1 MPWMPTTDQAWKLAP
16 QLPLPLATQA
26 KQPQYVFNWMPWINW
41 NCHEST
47 PHHLLLSTSMSNLMK
62 VTTSSI
68 SSECRN
74 CTHEIK
80 GALGEPIAFLP
91 QSNHEPI
98 NFNGETSQK
107 KNWWILL
114 GPSSDNLRCWAPRQP
129 ETTELSPPWRS
140 NPNNQ
145 LDTRWNGPPNGE
157 KKETESEKIGKLS
170 TSCVNFNF
178 MCGCMYRHIID
189 CTNTKTQRVSFFTTS
204 VNVCSKPCH
213 GANCHNSQPQWGQTP
228 STPSSQ
234 S

>member
-1 MPWMPTTDQAWKLAP
+1 MGHINHKLIRRWDHGRWDLWLATTDQAWKLAP

-47 PHHLLLSTSMSNLMK
+47 PHHLLLSTSISNLMK

-68 SSECRN
+68 SSAPLKKLHSWN
-74 CTHEIK
+74 QGCTWWTHCF
-80 GALGEPIAFLP
+80 PT

-107 KNWWILL
+107 KYWWILL

-157 KKETESEKIGKLS
+157 EKETKSQKIGKVQLHVWTS
-170 TSCVNFNF
+170 TSCV
-178 MCGCMYRHIID
+178 G
-189 CTNTKTQRVSFFTTS
+189 
-204 VNVCSKPCH
+204 VCI
-213 GANCHNSQPQWGQTP
+213 GIL
-228 STPSSQ
+228 
-234 S
+234 

>member
-107 KNWWILL
+107 KKLVNPPGPIQWQPQMLGSQTARDHRAKPTLKKQSQQPVRYKMEWSTKRWKKGNWIWK
-114 GPSSDNLRCWAPRQP
+114 NWK
-129 ETTELSPPWRS
+129 T
-140 NPNNQ
+140 
-145 LDTRWNGPPNGE
+145 
-157 KKETESEKIGKLS
+157 
-170 TSCVNFNF
+170 FNF
-178 MCGCMYRHIID
+178 MCELQLHVWVYVSAYYRLYKHK
-189 CTNTKTQRVSFFTTS
+189 NTKS
-204 VNVCSKPCH
+204 
-213 GANCHNSQPQWGQTP
+213 
-228 STPSSQ
+228 
-234 S
+234 